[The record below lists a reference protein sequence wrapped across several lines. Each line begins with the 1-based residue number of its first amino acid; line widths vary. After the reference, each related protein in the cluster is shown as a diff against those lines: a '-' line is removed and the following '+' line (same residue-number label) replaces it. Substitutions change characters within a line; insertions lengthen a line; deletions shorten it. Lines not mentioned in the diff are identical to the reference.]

1 MLKKNDQSPDCHAA
15 YVQSHILMGDVWHI
29 SVQKTSYLL
38 SKNMMNR
45 DCHRPEEHMVSQFQH
60 Y

>member
-29 SVQKTSYLL
+29 SVQKTSYLF

-45 DCHRPEEHMVSQFQH
+45 DCHRPEEHMVSQF
-60 Y
+60 